1 MIIIKRSTPTV
12 SREITPHYDRK
23 GKYSQKRTREN
34 TILKSKVHLATSGS
48 RVWPVT
54 IFNAVFSN
62 VRPDYMQAFRS
73 LSILSLVVEH
83 FLSSM
88 RERYPMLY
96 LLQYAQLLMPT
107 IQETV
112 KKLTNTLHLNFIYYT
127 RKTAHYPDPAA
138 SVRYSNLT
146 WPKKPPTVTLT
157 AQDLPLL
164 QEWQRQYCGSVR
176 QRSVRDISKYD
187 AGTLPSFA
195 SAEET
200 NPAEVACNTMRFEGE
215 QAEEENQPLVGV
227 EVVAQR
233 QSCSRRETVF
243 SC

>member
-1 MIIIKRSTPTV
+1 M
-12 SREITPHYDRK
+12 
-23 GKYSQKRTREN
+23 
-34 TILKSKVHLATSGS
+34 
-48 RVWPVT
+48 
-54 IFNAVFSN
+54 
-62 VRPDYMQAFRS
+62 
-73 LSILSLVVEH
+73 
-83 FLSSM
+83 
-88 RERYPMLY
+88 
-96 LLQYAQLLMPT
+96 
-107 IQETV
+107 
-112 KKLTNTLHLNFIYYT
+112 
-127 RKTAHYPDPAA
+127 
-138 SVRYSNLT
+138 RYSNLT

-227 EVVAQR
+227 EVVAQ
-233 QSCSRRETVF
+233 SCSRRETVF